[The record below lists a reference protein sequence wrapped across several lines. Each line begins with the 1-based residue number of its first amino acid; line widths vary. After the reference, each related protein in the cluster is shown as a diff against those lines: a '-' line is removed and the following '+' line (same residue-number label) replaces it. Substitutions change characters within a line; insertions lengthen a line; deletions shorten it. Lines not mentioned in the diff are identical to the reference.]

1 MAMSQNLVSC
11 LFRQHFIMC
20 VPYNAQMT
28 PTATVSDQ
36 YVTAY
41 FISSVFQA
49 TRAYA
54 FRDIELVL
62 MKMGTYC
69 GG

>member
-1 MAMSQNLVSC
+1 
-11 LFRQHFIMC
+11 MC

-28 PTATVSDQ
+28 LTATVSDQ

>member
-1 MAMSQNLVSC
+1 
-11 LFRQHFIMC
+11 MC
-20 VPYNAQMT
+20 VPYNAQMILT
-28 PTATVSDQ
+28 TTVSDQ

-49 TRAYA
+49 TRDAAYA
-54 FRDIELVL
+54 FRDIKLVL